1 MYWHTF
7 HDHPAAAQAL
17 ATTVA
22 AQLHELLARSSG
34 PVTVAMPGGRSP
46 VAFFEELSQTDID
59 WSRVIVTLVD
69 DRLVNADHPDSNAGL
84 VRRHLLQN
92 NAAFAQFYPLVTT
105 PEQPEADLARLDA
118 GLPAIDLVVFGM
130 GEDGHAGSLFADAP
144 ELDEGLDEGNPHA
157 ALLVTPQHAP
167 HRRITLSLARL
178 LTAKKLYLAIQGKA
192 KAQIVQASSWALTG
206 RWPVSY
212 FVQQAKAP
220 LEVYWAP

>member
-7 HDHPAAAQAL
+7 HNTESAAQAL
-17 ATTVA
+17 ATAVA
-22 AQLHELLARSSG
+22 AQLSERLEHAER
-34 PVTVAMPGGRSP
+34 VTIAMPGGRSP
-46 VAFFEELSQTDID
+46 VAFFEALAQTDID
-59 WSRVIVTLVD
+59 WSRVVVTLVD
-69 DRLVNADHPDSNAGL
+69 DRVVPHEHPDSNAGL
-84 VRRHLLQN
+84 VGRHLLKDK
-92 NAAFAQFYPLVTT
+92 AAFAQFYPLVTD
-105 PEQPEADLARLDA
+105 PAHPEADLARLET
-118 GLPAIDLVVFGM
+118 GLPPIDLVVFGM
-130 GEDGHAGSLFADAP
+130 GEDGHAGSLFPDSP
-144 ELDEGLDEGNPHA
+144 ELDEGLDEANPHA

-192 KAQIVQASSWALTG
+192 KAQIVQASGWALTG